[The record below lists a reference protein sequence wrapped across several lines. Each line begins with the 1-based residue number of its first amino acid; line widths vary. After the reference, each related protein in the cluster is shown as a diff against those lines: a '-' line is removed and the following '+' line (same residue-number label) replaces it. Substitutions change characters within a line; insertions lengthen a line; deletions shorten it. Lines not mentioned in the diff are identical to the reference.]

1 LNESSG
7 LNDLNQFFSSK
18 EKNMAELSVIGKPV
32 TRVDAEEK
40 ITGQAIYGY
49 DLVLPNMLYGKT
61 LFSPKAHAKIKRINT
76 EKAKAFPGVV
86 AVVTAEDA
94 PWTHG
99 ESIKD
104 KPFLAQ
110 GKVRYIGEPVAA
122 VAAEHEDIAQAAV
135 RLIEVE
141 YEDLPVYTDPEQ
153 ACKPGCVEIHE
164 AFDSYRKADFIV
176 RGAAPNIA
184 EHFRLRTGDVAK
196 GFKDSDLVLEE
207 RYFVPIIQHAAMEP
221 HSAHAQ
227 FDKESGRLTIWV
239 ANDAPFRALHE
250 ITEALNMPKE
260 KIRFINPLQGGGF
273 GSKGGLKVEPIAV
286 ALAFHTN
293 GRPVRVKFNREETF
307 ISTLTRHEAVI
318 YSKTGVKKDGTL
330 MAREMTLYW
339 GAGAYAEKSPTV
351 CIRGSLPAPGP
362 YRIPHVKV
370 DGYTVYTNKP
380 VAGSYR
386 GYGIPQGAWAGEQQM
401 DEIAKRLGMDPIAI
415 RMKNI
420 FVEGDISYW
429 GEQLHA
435 VGLTETLRKATEAI
449 EWGQKPAKTYPG
461 TKIGK
466 GFACIQKPTRS
477 PTTSAAGVLVDAKG
491 EVTVLAGTVEIGQGC
506 STILSQVAAE
516 ELKVPMEKV
525 RMHPLDTDIIPYDAS
540 TTSSRSTYHM
550 GNAVRRAAIHAREQ
564 IAEAASPMLEARVQD
579 LDFADGKVF
588 LKDQPQMALP
598 VGEVVRR
605 KLGINGIVRGDGSY
619 TYEIG
624 KDLDLETGHSDHAS
638 AFYMYATQAAEVAV
652 DEETGRVRLL
662 RMSAAHDVG
671 KAINPL
677 NCIAQIE
684 GGLAMGIGSAL
695 HEELVVDNGGKVR
708 NPSFLDYHLVTS
720 LDVPKMIPI
729 IVECPEPLGPYGA
742 KGLGEPGLAPTPAA
756 IGNAVADAIGIRIYD
771 LPLTPERVYRALKAR
786 KKDAA

>member
-1 LNESSG
+1 M
-7 LNDLNQFFSSK
+7 F
-18 EKNMAELSVIGKPV
+18 ELTVVGKPIQ
-32 TRVDAEEK
+32 RVDAEEK
-40 ITGQAIYGY
+40 ITGQAVYGY
-49 DLVLPNMLYGKT
+49 DLVLPDMLYGKT
-61 LFSPKAHAKIKRINT
+61 LFSPKAHARIKRINT
-76 EKAKAFPGVV
+76 EKAKAYPGVV

-99 ESIKD
+99 EAVKD

-110 GKVRYIGEPVAA
+110 GKVRFIGEPVAA
-122 VAAEHEDIAQAAV
+122 VAAEDEDTAEASV
-135 RLIEVE
+135 KLIEVE
-141 YEDLPVYTDPEQ
+141 YEDLPVYTDPEE
-153 ACKPGCVEIHE
+153 ACKPGAVEIHE
-164 AFDSYRKADFIV
+164 DFDKYRKADFIV
-176 RGAAPNIA
+176 KGAAPNVA
-184 EHFRLRTGDVAK
+184 EHFKLRTGDVDI
-196 GFKDSDLVLEE
+196 GFKQSDVIVEE
-207 RYFVPIIQHAAMEP
+207 RYFVPVIQHAAMEP

-250 ITEALNMPKE
+250 ISEALGMPKE
-260 KIRFINPLQGGGF
+260 KIRFINPFQGGGF

-286 ALAFHTN
+286 ALAFKTN

-307 ISTLTRHEAVI
+307 ISTLTRHEAVV
-318 YSKTGVKKDGTL
+318 YAKTGAKKDGTL
-330 MAREMTLYW
+330 MAREMTIHW

-370 DGYTVYTNKP
+370 DGYAVYTNKP

-415 RMKNI
+415 RMKNM

-435 VGLTETLRKATEAI
+435 VGLKETLIKATEAI
-449 EWGQKPAKTYPG
+449 DWGKPKKVSRPG
-461 TKIGK
+461 VKIGK

-477 PTTSAAGVLVDAKG
+477 PTTSAAGVLVNARG

-516 ELKVPMEKV
+516 ELKVPLEKV
-525 RMHPLDTDIIPYDAS
+525 RMHALDTDVIPFDAS

-550 GNAVRRAAIHAREQ
+550 GNAVRRASIDAREQ
-564 IAEAASPMLEARVQD
+564 IMEAAGPMLEAKVPD
-579 LDFADGKVF
+579 LGYADGKVF
-588 LKDQPQMALP
+588 LKDQPQQALP
-598 VGEVVRR
+598 IGEVVRR
-605 KLGINGIVRGDGSY
+605 KLGIHGEVRGDGSY

-638 AFYMYATQAAEVAV
+638 AFYMYATQAAEVEV
-652 DEETGRVRLL
+652 DEESGRVRVL

-677 NCIAQIE
+677 NCAAQIE
-684 GGLAMGIGSAL
+684 GGVVMGIGSAL
-695 HEELVVDNGGKVR
+695 HEELVIDNTGKVR

-720 LDVPKMIPI
+720 LDTPELIPI
-729 IVECPEPLGPYGA
+729 IVECPEPQGPYGA

-756 IGNAVADAIGIRIYD
+756 IGNAVTDAVGIRVYD
-771 LPLTPERVYRALKAR
+771 LPLKPENVFWALQKK

>member
-1 LNESSG
+1 
-7 LNDLNQFFSSK
+7 
-18 EKNMAELSVIGKPV
+18 MAELTVVGKPV
-32 TRVDAEEK
+32 ARVDANEK
-40 ITGQAIYGY
+40 VTGQIVYGY

-61 LFSPKAHAKIKRINT
+61 LFSTKAHAKIKKINT
-76 EKAKAFPGVV
+76 EKAKQLPGVV
-86 AVVTAEDA
+86 AVVTGADA

-122 VAAEHEDIAQAAV
+122 VAAEDEDTAQAAV
-135 RLIEVE
+135 KLIEVE
-141 YEDLPVYTDPEQ
+141 YEDLPVYTDPEE
-153 ACKPGCVEIHE
+153 ACKPARSRSTKTSPSTAKSISSCPDRTPI
-164 AFDSYRKADFIV
+164 SPSTSSC
-176 RGAAPNIA
+176 APA
-184 EHFRLRTGDVAK
+184 TLRK
-196 GFKDSDLVLEE
+196 GFKESDLVLEE
-207 RYFVPIIQHAAMEP
+207 KYFVPMIQHAAMEP

-227 FDKESGRLTIWV
+227 WDKETGRLTIWV

-250 ITEALNMPKE
+250 ITEALAMPKE
-260 KIRFINPLQGGGF
+260 KIRFINPAQGGGF

-307 ISTLTRHEAVI
+307 ISTLTRHEAVV
-318 YSKTGVKKDGTL
+318 YCKSGVKQDGTL
-330 MAREMTLYW
+330 MAREMTIYW

-370 DGYTVYTNKP
+370 DGYAVYTNKP

-401 DEIAKRLGMDPIAI
+401 DELAKRLGMDPVEI

-420 FVEGDISYW
+420 FVEGDVSYW
-429 GEQLHA
+429 GERLHA
-435 VGLTETLRKATEAI
+435 VGLKETLIKATEAI
-449 EWGQKPAKTYPG
+449 DWGKATEAPKPG
-461 TKIGK
+461 IKIGK

-477 PTTSAAGVLVDAKG
+477 PTTSNAGVLVNAKG

-506 STILSQVAAE
+506 NTILSQVAAE

-525 RMHPLDTDIIPYDAS
+525 FMHPLDTDVIPYDAS

-550 GNAVRRAAIHAREQ
+550 GNAVRQAAIHARQQ
-564 IAEAASPMLEARVQD
+564 ITEAAGPMLEANVQD
-579 LDFADGKVF
+579 LAFGDAKVF

-598 VGEVVRR
+598 IGEVVKR
-605 KLGINGIVRGDGSY
+605 KLGINGIMRGDGSY

-652 DEETGRVRLL
+652 DEESGRVRLL

-677 NCIAQIE
+677 NCVAQIE
-684 GGLAMGIGSAL
+684 GGVAMGIGSAL
-695 HEELVVDNGGKVR
+695 HEEMVIDETGKVR

-729 IVECPEPLGPYGA
+729 IVECPEPQGPYGA

-756 IGNAVADAIGIRIYD
+756 IGNAVADALGIRIYD
-771 LPLTPERVYRALKAR
+771 LPLKPENVYWGIQKKK

>member
-1 LNESSG
+1 MS
-7 LNDLNQFFSSK
+7 
-18 EKNMAELSVIGKPV
+18 ELTVVGKPV
-32 TRVDAEEK
+32 HRVDAAEK
-40 ITGQAIYGY
+40 LTGEAVYGY
-49 DLVLPNMLYGKT
+49 DLVLPNMLHGKT
-61 LFSPKAHAKIKRINT
+61 LFSPKAHAKIKSIQT
-76 EKAKAFPGVV
+76 EKAKKLPGVV
-86 AVVTAEDA
+86 AVVTGEDA

-99 ESIKD
+99 ESVKD

-110 GKVRYIGEPVAA
+110 GKVRFIGEPVAA
-122 VAAEHEDIAQAAV
+122 VAAEDEDTAQAAV
-135 RLIEVE
+135 KLIEVE
-141 YEDLPVYTDPEQ
+141 DQDLPVYPEPEE
-153 ACKPGCVEIHE
+153 ACKSGGAEIHE
-164 AFDSYRKADFIV
+164 DFDKYRKAEFAV
-176 RGAAPNIA
+176 KGAMPNVA
-184 EHFRLRTGDVAK
+184 EHFKLRTGNVEQ
-196 GFKDSDLVLEE
+196 GFKESDLVLAE

-250 ITEALNMPKE
+250 ITEALGMPKE

-307 ISTLTRHEAVI
+307 ISTLTRHEAVV

-330 MAREMTLYW
+330 MAREMTIYW

-370 DGYTVYTNKP
+370 DGYAVYTNKP

-401 DEIAKRLGMDPIAI
+401 DEIAKRLDMDPVEI

-435 VGLTETLRKATEAI
+435 VGLKETLVKATEAI
-449 EWGQKPAKTYPG
+449 DYGKKSASTKPG
-461 TKIGK
+461 VKIGK

-477 PTTSAAGVLVDAKG
+477 PTTSAAGVVVNARG

-506 STILSQVAAE
+506 NTILSQVAAE
-516 ELKVPMEKV
+516 ELKVPMDKV
-525 RMHPLDTDIIPYDAS
+525 RMHPLDPDVIPFDAS

-550 GNAVRRAAIHAREQ
+550 GNAVRRASIHARQQ
-564 IAEAASPMLEARVQD
+564 IAEAAGPMLEANFED
-579 LDFADGKVF
+579 LDFGDDKVF
-588 LKDQPQMALP
+588 LKAQPQMALP
-598 VGEVVRR
+598 IGEVVKR

-652 DEETGRVRLL
+652 DEESGRVRLL

-677 NCIAQIE
+677 NCAAQIE

-695 HEELVVDNGGKVR
+695 PQALVVDEQSK
-708 NPSFLDYHLVTS
+708 
-720 LDVPKMIPI
+720 
-729 IVECPEPLGPYGA
+729 GA
-742 KGLGEPGLAPTPAA
+742 
-756 IGNAVADAIGIRIYD
+756 
-771 LPLTPERVYRALKAR
+771 ERVFSRLPSRHRARLAGDDPDHRRMRRAR
-786 KKDAA
+786 RTLRRERTRRARTRADSRGH

>member
-1 LNESSG
+1 
-7 LNDLNQFFSSK
+7 
-18 EKNMAELSVIGKPV
+18 MPELTVVGKPIQ
-32 TRVDAEEK
+32 RVDAEEK
-40 ITGQAIYGY
+40 ITGQAVYGY
-49 DLVLPNMLYGKT
+49 DLVLPDMLYGKT
-61 LFSPKAHAKIKRINT
+61 LFSPKAHARIKRIDT
-76 EKAKAFPGVV
+76 EKAKAYPGVV
-86 AVVTAEDA
+86 AVVISEDA

-99 ESIKD
+99 ESVKD

-110 GKVRYIGEPVAA
+110 GKVRCIGEPVAA
-122 VAAEHEDIAQAAV
+122 VAAEDEDTAEAAV
-135 RLIEVE
+135 KLIEVE

-153 ACKPGCVEIHE
+153 ACKPGAVEIHE
-164 AFDSYRKADFIV
+164 DFDKYRKADFIIK
-176 RGAAPNIA
+176 GAAPNVA
-184 EHFRLRTGDVAK
+184 EHFKLRTGDVDI
-196 GFKDSDLVLEE
+196 GFKQSDVIVEE

-250 ITEALNMPKE
+250 IAEALGMPKE
-260 KIRFINPLQGGGF
+260 KIRFINPFQGGGF

-286 ALAFHTN
+286 ALAFKTN

-307 ISTLTRHEAVI
+307 ISTLTRHEAVV
-318 YSKTGVKKDGTL
+318 YAKTGAKKDGTL
-330 MAREMTLYW
+330 MAREMTIYW

-370 DGYTVYTNKP
+370 DGYAVYTNKP

-415 RMKNI
+415 RMKNM

-435 VGLTETLRKATEAI
+435 VGLKETLIKATEAI
-449 EWGQKPAKTYPG
+449 DWGKPKKAAKPG
-461 TKIGK
+461 VKIGK

-477 PTTSAAGVLVDAKG
+477 PTTSAAGVLVNAKG
-491 EVTVLAGTVEIGQGC
+491 EVTVLAGTGEIGQGG
-506 STILSQVAAE
+506 STILSQLAPAS
-516 ELKVPMEKV
+516 LKVPLEKV
-525 RMHPLDTDIIPYDAS
+525 RMHQLDTDVIPFDAS

-550 GNAVRRAAIHAREQ
+550 GNAVRRASIHAREQ
-564 IAEAASPMLEARVQD
+564 IMEAAGPMLETKVQD
-579 LDFADGKVF
+579 LGYANGKVF
-588 LKDQPQMALP
+588 LQDQPQQALP
-598 VGEVVRR
+598 IGEVVRR
-605 KLGINGIVRGDGSY
+605 KLGIHGEVRGDGSY

-638 AFYMYATQAAEVAV
+638 AFYMYATQAAEVEV
-652 DEETGRVRLL
+652 DEESGRVRVL

-677 NCIAQIE
+677 NCAAQIE
-684 GGLAMGIGSAL
+684 GGVVMGIGSAL
-695 HEELVVDNGGKVR
+695 HEELVIDNTGKVR

-720 LDVPKMIPI
+720 LDTPELIPI
-729 IVECPEPLGPYGA
+729 IVECPEPQGPYGA

-756 IGNAVADAIGIRIYD
+756 IGNAVTDAVGVRVYD
-771 LPLTPERVYRALKAR
+771 LPLKPENVFWALQKK

>member
-1 LNESSG
+1 MS
-7 LNDLNQFFSSK
+7 
-18 EKNMAELSVIGKPV
+18 ELTVIGKPIQ
-32 TRVDAEEK
+32 RVDAEEK
-40 ITGQAIYGY
+40 ITGQAVYGY
-49 DLVLPNMLYGKT
+49 DLVLPDMLYGKA

-76 EKAKAFPGVV
+76 EKAKAYPGVV

-99 ESIKD
+99 EAVKD

-110 GKVRYIGEPVAA
+110 GKVRFIGEPVAA
-122 VAAEHEDIAQAAV
+122 VAAEDEDTAEAAV
-135 RLIEVE
+135 KLIEVE

-164 AFDSYRKADFIV
+164 DFDKYRKADFIV
-176 RGAAPNIA
+176 KGAAPNVA
-184 EHFRLRTGDVAK
+184 EHFKLRTGDVEV
-196 GFKDSDLVLEE
+196 GFKQSDVIVEE
-207 RYFVPIIQHAAMEP
+207 RYFVPVIQHAAMEP

-250 ITEALNMPKE
+250 ISEALGMPKE
-260 KIRFINPLQGGGF
+260 KIRFINPFQGGGF

-286 ALAFHTN
+286 ALAFKTN

-307 ISTLTRHEAVI
+307 ISTLTRHEAVV
-318 YSKTGVKKDGTL
+318 YAKTGVKKDGTL
-330 MAREMTLYW
+330 MAREMTIYW

-370 DGYTVYTNKP
+370 DGYAVYTNKP

-401 DEIAKRLGMDPIAI
+401 DEVAKRLGMDPIAI

-429 GEQLHA
+429 GERLHA
-435 VGLTETLRKATEAI
+435 VGLKETLIKATEAI
-449 EWGQKPAKTYPG
+449 DWGKPAKAARPG
-461 TKIGK
+461 VKIGK

-477 PTTSAAGVLVDAKG
+477 PTTSAAGVLVNARG

-525 RMHPLDTDIIPYDAS
+525 RMHPLDTDVIPFDAS

-550 GNAVRRAAIHAREQ
+550 GNAVRRASIHAREQ
-564 IAEAASPMLEARVQD
+564 IVEAAGPMLEAKPQD
-579 LDFADGKVF
+579 LGCADGKVF
-588 LKDQPQMALP
+588 LKDQPQQALP
-598 VGEVVRR
+598 IGEVVRR
-605 KLGINGIVRGDGSY
+605 KLGIHGEVRGDGSY

-638 AFYMYATQAAEVAV
+638 AFYMYATQAAEVEV
-652 DEETGRVRLL
+652 DEESGRVRVL

-677 NCIAQIE
+677 NCAAQIE
-684 GGLAMGIGSAL
+684 GGVVMGIGSAL
-695 HEELVVDNGGKVR
+695 HEELVIDNTGKVR

-720 LDVPKMIPI
+720 LDTPELIPI
-729 IVECPEPLGPYGA
+729 VVECPEPEGPYGA

-756 IGNAVADAIGIRIYD
+756 IGNAVADAVGVRVYD
-771 LPLTPERVYRALKAR
+771 LPLKPENVYWALRKK

>member
-1 LNESSG
+1 
-7 LNDLNQFFSSK
+7 
-18 EKNMAELSVIGKPV
+18 MAELTVIGKPV
-32 TRVDAEEK
+32 QRVDAEEK
-40 ITGQAIYGY
+40 ITGQAVYGY
-49 DLVLPNMLYGKT
+49 DLVLPNMLHGKT
-61 LFSPKAHAKIKRINT
+61 LFSPKAHAKIKKIDC
-76 EKAKAFPGVV
+76 EKAKRLSGVV
-86 AVVTAEDA
+86 AVVTAENT

-122 VAAEHEDIAQAAV
+122 VAAEDEDIAQAALK
-135 RLIEVE
+135 LIEVE
-141 YEDLPVYTDPEQ
+141 YEDLPVYTDPEA
-153 ACKPGCVEIHE
+153 ACKPGAVEIHE
-164 AFDSYRKADFIV
+164 DFDKYRKVDFIV
-176 RGAAPNIA
+176 RAAMPNVA
-184 EHFRLRTGDVAK
+184 EHFKLRTGNVEQ
-196 GFKDSDLVLEE
+196 GFRESDLVLEE

-227 FDKESGRLTIWV
+227 FDKQSGRLTIWV

-250 ITEALNMPKE
+250 ISEALGMPKE

-286 ALAFHTN
+286 ALAFHTS

-307 ISTLTRHEAVI
+307 ISTLTRHEAVV
-318 YSKTGVKKDGTL
+318 YSKTGVKNDGTL
-330 MAREMTLYW
+330 VAREMKIYW

-370 DGYTVYTNKP
+370 DGYAVYTNKP

-401 DEIAKRLGMDPIAI
+401 DELARRLGMDPVDI

-420 FVEGDISYW
+420 FVEGDVAYW

-435 VGLTETLRKATEAI
+435 VGLKETLIKATEAI
-449 EWGQKPAKTYPG
+449 DWGKKPKAIRPG
-461 TKIGK
+461 LKIGK

-477 PTTSAAGVLVDAKG
+477 PTTSAAGVVVNAKG

-506 STILSQVAAE
+506 NTILSQVAAE
-516 ELKVPMEKV
+516 ELKVPIDKV
-525 RMHPLDTDIIPYDAS
+525 RMHQLDTDVIPFDAS

-550 GNAVRRAAIHAREQ
+550 GNAVRRASTHAREQ
-564 IAEAASPMLEARVQD
+564 IMEAASPMLEAEVKD
-579 LDFADGKVF
+579 LVYGDGKVS
-588 LKDQPQMALP
+588 LKDQPQQALP
-598 VGEVVRR
+598 IGEIVRR
-605 KLGINGIVRGDGSY
+605 KLGINGEVRGDGSY

-652 DEETGRVRLL
+652 DEDSGRVRVL

-677 NCIAQIE
+677 NCVAQIE
-684 GGLAMGIGSAL
+684 GGVVMGIGSAL
-695 HEELVVDNGGKVR
+695 HEEMVVDDSGKVR

-720 LDVPKMIPI
+720 LDTPEIIPI
-729 IVECPEPLGPYGA
+729 VVECPEPEGPYGA

-756 IGNAVADAIGIRIYD
+756 IGNAVADALGVRVYD
-771 LPLTPERVYRALKAR
+771 LPLKPENVYWAMQNA
-786 KKDAA
+786 KKKSAA

>member
-1 LNESSG
+1 MA
-7 LNDLNQFFSSK
+7 DLT
-18 EKNMAELSVIGKPV
+18 VVGKPV
-32 TRVDAEEK
+32 TRVDAVDK
-40 ITGQAIYGY
+40 LTGQAVYGY
-49 DLVLPNMLYGKT
+49 DLVLPNMLYGKV
-61 LFSPKAHAKIKRINT
+61 LFSPQAHARIKRVNT
-76 EKAKAFPGVV
+76 EKARGYPGVV
-86 AVVTAEDA
+86 AVVTGMDA

-110 GKVRYIGEPVAA
+110 GTVRYVGEPVAA
-122 VAAEHEDIAQAAV
+122 VAAEDEDAAEAAV

-153 ACKPGCVEIHE
+153 ACKPGAIAIHE
-164 AFDSYRKADFIV
+164 EFAKYRKAEFIV
-176 RGAAPNIA
+176 GSDLPNIA
-184 EHFRLRTGDVAK
+184 EHFKLRTGDVEV
-196 GFKDSDLVLEE
+196 GFRQSDLVLEE
-207 RYFVPIIQHAAMEP
+207 RYSLPMIQHAAMEP

-227 FDKESGRLTIWV
+227 FDKATGRLTIWV

-293 GRPVRVKFNREETF
+293 GRPVRVKFNRQETF
-307 ISTLTRHEAVI
+307 ISTLTRHEAVV
-318 YSKTGVKKDGTL
+318 YCKSGVKNDGTL
-330 MAREMTLYW
+330 MARQMTIYW

-362 YRIPHVKV
+362 YRIPHVSV
-370 DGYTVYTNKP
+370 DGYAVYTNKP

-386 GYGIPQGAWAGEQQM
+386 GYGIPQGAWASEQQM
-401 DEIAKRLGMDPIAI
+401 DEIARRLGMDSVEI
-415 RMKNI
+415 RMKNM
-420 FVEGDISYW
+420 FVDGDVSYW
-429 GEQLHA
+429 GEQLHS
-435 VGLTETLRKATEAI
+435 VGLKETLIKATQAI
-449 EWGQKPAKTYPG
+449 EWGKKTAGAKPG
-461 TKIGK
+461 IKIGK

-477 PTTSAAGVLVDAKG
+477 PTTSSAGVLVNSKG
-491 EVTVLAGTVEIGQGC
+491 DVTVLAGTVEIGQGC
-506 STILSQVAAE
+506 NTILSQVAAE
-516 ELKVPMEKV
+516 ELKVPMDKV
-525 RMHPLDTDIIPYDAS
+525 RMHPLDTDVIPFDAS

-564 IAEAASPMLEARVQD
+564 IMEAAGPMLEAKRAD
-579 LDFADGKVF
+579 LDVADGRVC
-588 LKDQPQMALP
+588 LKEQPQMGLP
-598 VGEVVRR
+598 IGEVIRR
-605 KLGINGIVRGDGSY
+605 KLGSDGVIRGDGSY
-619 TYEIG
+619 TYEIA

-652 DEETGRVRLL
+652 DEESGRVRLL

-677 NCIAQIE
+677 NCVAQIE

-695 HEELVVDNGGKVR
+695 HEEMVIDQTGKVR

-720 LDVPKMIPI
+720 LDMPEMIPI
-729 IVECPEPLGPYGA
+729 IVECPEPEGPYGA

-756 IGNAVADAIGIRIYD
+756 IGNAVADALGLRICD
-771 LPLTPERVYRALKAR
+771 LPLTPERVFWAIQSKK

>member
-1 LNESSG
+1 MS
-7 LNDLNQFFSSK
+7 
-18 EKNMAELSVIGKPV
+18 ELTVVGKPIQ
-32 TRVDAEEK
+32 RVDAEEK
-40 ITGQAIYGY
+40 ITGQAVYGY
-49 DLVLPNMLYGKT
+49 DLVLPDMLYGKT
-61 LFSPKAHAKIKRINT
+61 LFSPKAHARIKRINT
-76 EKAKAFPGVV
+76 EKAKAYPGVV
-86 AVVTAEDA
+86 AVVISEDA

-99 ESIKD
+99 ESVKD

-110 GKVRYIGEPVAA
+110 GKVRCIGEPVAA
-122 VAAEHEDIAQAAV
+122 VAAEDEDTAEAAV
-135 RLIEVE
+135 KLIEVE
-141 YEDLPVYTDPEQ
+141 YEDLPVYTDLEQ
-153 ACKPGCVEIHE
+153 ACKPGAVEIHE
-164 AFDSYRKADFIV
+164 DFDKYRKADFIMK
-176 RGAAPNIA
+176 GAAPNVA
-184 EHFRLRTGDVAK
+184 EHFKLRTGDVDI
-196 GFKDSDLVLEE
+196 GFKQSDVIVEE
-207 RYFVPIIQHAAMEP
+207 RYFVPVIQHAAMEP

-250 ITEALNMPKE
+250 IAEALGMPQE
-260 KIRFINPLQGGGF
+260 KIRFINPFQGGGF

-286 ALAFHTN
+286 ALAFKTN

-307 ISTLTRHEAVI
+307 ISTLTRHEAVV
-318 YSKTGVKKDGTL
+318 YAKTGAKKDGTL
-330 MAREMTLYW
+330 MAREMTIYW

-370 DGYTVYTNKP
+370 DGYAIYTNKP

-415 RMKNI
+415 RMKNM

-435 VGLTETLRKATEAI
+435 VGLKETLIKATEAI
-449 EWGQKPAKTYPG
+449 DWGKPKKAAKPG
-461 TKIGK
+461 VKIGK

-477 PTTSAAGVLVDAKG
+477 PTTSAAGVLVNAKG

-516 ELKVPMEKV
+516 ELKVPLEKV
-525 RMHPLDTDIIPYDAS
+525 RMHPLDTDVIPFDAS

-550 GNAVRRAAIHAREQ
+550 GNAVRRASIHAREQ
-564 IAEAASPMLEARVQD
+564 IMEAAGPMLETKVQD
-579 LDFADGKVF
+579 LGYANGKVF
-588 LKDQPQMALP
+588 LQDQPQQALP
-598 VGEVVRR
+598 IGEVVRR
-605 KLGINGIVRGDGSY
+605 KLGIHGEVRGDGSY

-638 AFYMYATQAAEVAV
+638 AFYMYATQAAEVEV
-652 DEETGRVRLL
+652 DEESGRVRVL

-677 NCIAQIE
+677 NCAAQIE
-684 GGLAMGIGSAL
+684 GGVVMGIGSAL
-695 HEELVVDNGGKVR
+695 HEELVIDNTGKVR

-720 LDVPKMIPI
+720 LDTPELIPI
-729 IVECPEPLGPYGA
+729 IVECPEPQGPYGA

-756 IGNAVADAIGIRIYD
+756 IGNAVTDAVGVRVYD
-771 LPLTPERVYRALKAR
+771 LPLKPENVFWAMQKK

>member
-1 LNESSG
+1 
-7 LNDLNQFFSSK
+7 
-18 EKNMAELSVIGKPV
+18 MAQLKVVGEPV
-32 TRVDAEEK
+32 TRVDAVEK
-40 ITGQAIYGY
+40 VTGQAVYGY

-61 LFSPKAHAKIKRINT
+61 LFSPKAHAKIKKINT
-76 EKAKAFPGVV
+76 DKAKHYPGVV
-86 AVVTAEDA
+86 AVVTGEDA

-99 ESIKD
+99 ETIKD

-122 VAAEHEDIAQAAV
+122 VAAEDEDIAQAAV
-135 RLIEVE
+135 GLIEVE
-141 YEDLPVYTDPEQ
+141 YEDLPVYTDPEE
-153 ACKPGCVEIHE
+153 ACKPACMPIHE
-164 AFDSYRKADFIV
+164 DFDRYRKADFIV
-176 RGAAPNIA
+176 GGHLPNVA
-184 EHFRLRTGDVAK
+184 EHFKLRTGDVAV
-196 GFKDSDLVLEE
+196 GFKESDLVLEE
-207 RYFVPIIQHAAMEP
+207 RYFVPIIQHSAMEP

-227 FDKESGRLTIWV
+227 FDQQSGRLTIWV

-260 KIRFINPLQGGGF
+260 QIRFINPLQGGGF

-307 ISTLTRHEAVI
+307 ISTLTRHEAVV
-318 YSKTGVKKDGTL
+318 YCKSGVKKDGTI
-330 MAREMTLYW
+330 MAREMTIYW

-370 DGYTVYTNKP
+370 DGYAVYTNKP

-386 GYGIPQGAWAGEQQM
+386 GYGIPQGAWACEQQM
-401 DEIAKRLGMDPIAI
+401 DELAKRLGMDPVEL

-420 FVEGDISYW
+420 FVEGDIAYW
-429 GEQLHA
+429 GERLQA
-435 VGLTETLRKATEAI
+435 VGLKETLVKATEAI
-449 EWGQKPAKTYPG
+449 EWGKRPDQVKPG
-461 TKIGK
+461 VKIGK

-477 PTTSAAGVLVDAKG
+477 PTTSAAGVIVNGKG
-491 EVTVLAGTVEIGQGC
+491 DLTVLAGTVEIGQGC
-506 STILSQVAAE
+506 NTILSQIAAE
-516 ELKVPMEKV
+516 ELGVPMDKV
-525 RMHPLDTDIIPYDAS
+525 HMHPLDTDVIPFDAS

-564 IAEAASPMLEARVQD
+564 IAEAASPMLEAKAED

-588 LKDQPQMALP
+588 LKVQPQMAIPL
-598 VGEVVRR
+598 GEVVRR
-605 KLGINGIVRGDGSY
+605 KLGADGMVRGDGSY
-619 TYEIG
+619 TYEIA

-638 AFYMYATQAAEVAV
+638 AFYMYATQAAVVAV
-652 DEETGRVRLL
+652 DEESGRVRML

-677 NCIAQIE
+677 NCVAQIE
-684 GGLAMGIGSAL
+684 GGVAMGIGSAL
-695 HEELVVDNGGKVR
+695 HEELVVDDAGKVR
-708 NPSFLDYHLVTS
+708 NPSFLDYHLVTA
-720 LDVPKMIPI
+720 LDVPELIPI
-729 IVECPEPLGPYGA
+729 IVECPEPEGPYGA

-756 IGNAVADAIGIRIYD
+756 IGNAVADALGVRIYD
-771 LPLTPERVYRALKAR
+771 LPLKPENVYWAIQKS
-786 KKDAA
+786 KKQDAA